1 MNETNTLTPTK
12 NDTPSAAEAWAG
24 WLSGMASE
32 ARRQAEQR
40 ERQRAEARKAAAA
53 EPARPAGEEFA
64 VLAAEAA
71 RLDRLKGELL
81 RRQAGRTCRRPT
93 LQERNPRSRYGTRK
107 TFSTS
112 SSEWL
117 MTITSS

>member
-1 MNETNTLTPTK
+1 MTTATDGKETKPPQS
-12 NDTPSAAEAWAG
+12 DDVVRQWFAEQYD
-24 WLSGMASE
+24 L

-40 ERQRAEARKAAAA
+40 ERQCAEAEAQAKKAAAA
-53 EPARPAGEEFA
+53 RPARSADEEFA

-112 SSEWL
+112 SP
-117 MTITSS
+117 